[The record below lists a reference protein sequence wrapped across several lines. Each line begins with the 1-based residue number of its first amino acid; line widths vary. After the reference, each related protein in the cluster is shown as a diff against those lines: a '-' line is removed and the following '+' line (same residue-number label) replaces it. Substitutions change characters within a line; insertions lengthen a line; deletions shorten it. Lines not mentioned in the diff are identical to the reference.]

1 MNTLILHEIF
11 RIRLIFHIFFRK
23 IKWHV
28 ARACVSVNK
37 INIAK
42 PTTWLF

>member
-11 RIRLIFHIFFRK
+11 RIRLIFYIFFRK

-28 ARACVSVNK
+28 ARARVCVFVNK
-37 INIAK
+37 IDIAK
-42 PTTWLF
+42 PTT